1 MDTVSDYLNTIEYT
15 LKECDLATGKTPSA
29 AATRSFTV
37 YKYSLLYLVS
47 KGRIKLTD
55 PVEAFYKYR
64 DEFTIT
70 DHYKVANAFLV
81 QTGKERLNYQQA
93 IYLGG

>member
-1 MDTVSDYLNTIEYT
+1 METVNDYLNTLEYT
-15 LKECDLATGKTPSA
+15 LKECDLVTGKIPSSA
-29 AATRSFTV
+29 GTRAFTI

-47 KGRIKLTD
+47 KGKIKMTD
-55 PVEAFYKYR
+55 PVDVFYKYL
-64 DEFTIT
+64 DKFTIQ

-81 QTGKERLNYQQA
+81 QTGKQRLNYQQA